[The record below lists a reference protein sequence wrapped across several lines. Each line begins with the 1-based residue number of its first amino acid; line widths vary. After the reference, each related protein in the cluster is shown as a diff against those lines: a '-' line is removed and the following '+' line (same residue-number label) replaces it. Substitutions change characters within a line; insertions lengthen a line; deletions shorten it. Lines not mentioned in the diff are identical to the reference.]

1 MELAG
6 VLQALGSQVSLIAL
20 EDRVLEQF
28 DPMISRVLMRE
39 MEKQS
44 IDLHM
49 GFEVNEL
56 SQDAPGISVHG
67 SGGQHLSG
75 YDSVIWAVGRS
86 PNTRNLN
93 LEAAGVAVHPN
104 GTISTDDLQN
114 TNVPGI
120 YAIGDITGRVALTP
134 VAIAAG
140 RKLAARLFGG

>member
-1 MELAG
+1 M
-6 VLQALGSQVSLIAL
+6 LQALGSQVSLIAL

-67 SGGQHLSG
+67 SGRRRGSSQRDHIHG
-75 YDSVIWAVGRS
+75 
-86 PNTRNLN
+86 
-93 LEAAGVAVHPN
+93 
-104 GTISTDDLQN
+104 
-114 TNVPGI
+114 
-120 YAIGDITGRVALTP
+120 
-134 VAIAAG
+134 
-140 RKLAARLFGG
+140 